1 MSAVTQTIAPAR
13 AVLLIIDIQERL
25 AAAMPRA
32 VMEQVERYAKALV
45 ELARRMGVPVVVSR
59 QYPKGLGPTV
69 AGLEEA
75 LAGLDA
81 HRFDKLEFSVV
92 AAPGFAPIRRALGP
106 QRTQWIVVGMET
118 HVCVYQTVRD
128 LLASGQQVFV
138 PHDAVS
144 SRTKENW
151 QTGLALIERLGG
163 VVTSA
168 ETVIFEALG
177 QAGTEDF
184 KALSKLL
191 K

>member
-1 MSAVTQTIAPAR
+1 MTQTIAPAR
-13 AVLLIIDIQERL
+13 AVLLIVDIQERL
-25 AAAMPRA
+25 AAAMPRT
-32 VMEQVERYAKALV
+32 VMEQVERYTTVLV
-45 ELARRMGVPVVVSR
+45 ELARRMALPVVVSR

-69 AGLEEA
+69 QAIEEA
-75 LAGLDA
+75 LAGLNA
-81 HRFDKLEFSVV
+81 QRIDKLEFSVT
-92 AAPGFAPIRRALGP
+92 AAPAFAPVRRALGP
-106 QRTQWIVVGMET
+106 RRNQWIVVGMET

-128 LLASGQQVFV
+128 LVDASQQVFV
-138 PHDAVS
+138 PRDVVA
-144 SRTKENW
+144 SRTQDNW
-151 QTGLALIERLGG
+151 KTGLALIERAGG